1 MTGKHELMVV
11 LFFMPSIDPI
21 RTAGANQSK
30 GVVIYGKS
38 KEGIQGTDIERGDQ
52 LRQKDCADAQ
62 DSGIV
67 VSGVG
72 LQYRGSGAG
81 QVRG

>member
-38 KEGIQGTDIERGDQ
+38 KEGIQGTDIERGDE
-52 LRQKDCADAQ
+52 LR
-62 DSGIV
+62 
-67 VSGVG
+67 
-72 LQYRGSGAG
+72 
-81 QVRG
+81 